1 MVFIV
6 ALAFIGVPIL
16 EIAVFVEVGGRI
28 GLGPTVAVVVATALA
43 GAALLRHQGL
53 ATLNRARHSLAAG
66 RVPLAEVFDGLCLL
80 FAGALL
86 LTPGFV
92 TDAAGLLLFVPG
104 LRSWLRALLGRHL
117 AAGGRVHAW
126 PPQGGRAGPGSEGA
140 GPVIEGEFQRV
151 DEKEPRD
158 GEAPDAGGRRPPVK
172 VVPPEDS

>member
-1 MVFIV
+1 MVLIA

-28 GLGPTVAVVVATALA
+28 GLGPTMAVIVATALA

-53 ATLNRARHSLAAG
+53 ATLHRARHSLAEG
-66 RVPLAEVFDGLCLL
+66 RMPLAEVFDGLCLI

-92 TDAAGLLLFVPG
+92 TDGVGLLLFVPG
-104 LRSWLRALLGRHL
+104 LRAVLRALIGRRL
-117 AAGGRVHAW
+117 VAQPQPRPPGG
-126 PPQGGRAGPGSEGA
+126 

-151 DEKEPRD
+151 EEEEPRGGD
-158 GEAPDAGGRRPPVK
+158 PPDEGARRPPVK

>member
-1 MVFIV
+1 MVPGVSMVFIV

-80 FAGALL
+80 IAGALL

-92 TDAAGLLLFVPG
+92 TDLAGGLLFLPTVRTLLGLFV
-104 LRSWLRALLGRHL
+104 AKHVV
-117 AAGGRVHAW
+117 AGGDFRVHMPGHGEPPHAEW
-126 PPQGGRAGPGSEGA
+126 PEADGD
-140 GPVIEGEFQRV
+140 VIDADYEEVV
-151 DEKEPRD
+151 DEEPKGIDR
-158 GEAPDAGGRRPPVK
+158 K
-172 VVPPEDS
+172 NK

>member
-1 MVFIV
+1 MAPGASMVLFA
-6 ALAFIGVPIL
+6 ALAFIGVLIL

-28 GLGPTVAVVVATALA
+28 GLGPTVAVVVATALV

-53 ATLNRARHSLAAG
+53 ATLHRARHSLAQG
-66 RVPLAEVFDGLCLL
+66 RVPLAEVFDGLCLI

-92 TDAAGLLLFVPG
+92 TDGVGLLLFAPG
-104 LRSWLRALLGRHL
+104 LRAVLRAILGRRL
-117 AAGGRVHAW
+117 VAPSPS
-126 PPQGGRAGPGSEGA
+126 PPPGA

-151 DEKEPRD
+151 GEEESED
-158 GEAPDAGGRRPPVK
+158 GNPPDAKGVRLPPAK

>member
-1 MVFIV
+1 MVLIA

-28 GLGPTVAVVVATALA
+28 GLGPTLAVVVATALA

-53 ATLNRARHSLAAG
+53 ATLHRARHSLAEG
-66 RVPLAEVFDGLCLL
+66 RMPMAEVFDGLCLI

-92 TDAAGLLLFVPG
+92 TDGVGLLLFVPG
-104 LRSWLRALLGRHL
+104 LRAVLRALLGRRL
-117 AAGGRVHAW
+117 VAQPQPQPRPPGG
-126 PPQGGRAGPGSEGA
+126 

-151 DEKEPRD
+151 EEEEPQGGDPSDE
-158 GEAPDAGGRRPPVK
+158 GARRPPVK

>member
-1 MVFIV
+1 MVPGASMVFIV

-43 GAALLRHQGL
+43 GAFLLRHQGL
-53 ATLNRARHSLAAG
+53 ATLNRARHSLAEG

-92 TDAAGLLLFVPG
+92 TDGAGLLLFVPG
-104 LRSWLRALLGRHL
+104 LRAWLRALLGRHL
-117 AAGGRVHAW
+117 AAERR
-126 PPQGGRAGPGSEGA
+126 PDPQGA
-140 GPVIEGEFQRV
+140 GPVIEGEFHRV
-151 DEKEPRD
+151 ADEEP
-158 GEAPDAGGRRPPVK
+158 EAGGRRSPAK